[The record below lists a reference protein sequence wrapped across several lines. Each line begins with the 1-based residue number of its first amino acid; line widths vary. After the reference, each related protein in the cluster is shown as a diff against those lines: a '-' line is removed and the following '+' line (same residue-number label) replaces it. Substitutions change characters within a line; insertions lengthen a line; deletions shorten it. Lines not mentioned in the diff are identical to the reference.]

1 MNTGPRLRRG
11 GTAEDFHGAKT
22 DDGLKTALA
31 ADQRLRPHR
40 TASRIE
46 QQAPDDALAFEAEG
60 EGLEKMSETA
70 MVPERRPKPGKKA
83 EEDFGPGRHDGALS
97 PAI

>member
-1 MNTGPRLRRG
+1 
-11 GTAEDFHGAKT
+11 
-22 DDGLKTALA
+22 
-31 ADQRLRPHR
+31 
-40 TASRIE
+40 
-46 QQAPDDALAFEAEG
+46 
-60 EGLEKMSETA
+60 MSETA